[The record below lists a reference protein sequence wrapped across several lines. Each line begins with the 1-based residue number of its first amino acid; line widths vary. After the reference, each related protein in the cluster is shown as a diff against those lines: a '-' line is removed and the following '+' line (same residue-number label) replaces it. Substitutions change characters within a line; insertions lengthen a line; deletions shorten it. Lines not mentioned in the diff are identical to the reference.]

1 MKNLKILLL
10 TIALLALT
18 ALAGVTPRAQAQS
31 VSSAKWTNATF
42 TGPDPYYCPSFS
54 CTVTAYKTGLTTAAL
69 LIRFTNNNPG
79 ASIKVISAQLGMDW
93 GNNYTASG
101 ISNSSPLTI
110 GAGLTSSITIPV
122 NPIPATSA
130 ASNLVLHAFIPSWSI
145 VKYNIT
151 GFSGTQTTNFSNI
164 PEMAVYSSD
173 QADAVASWQQVS
185 FLSSSSGFSLAFAF
199 RTPQGSS
206 LFQQAAQQFAV
217 GQSQLMNGN
226 FTGAKTNFQSA
237 TSFWNQAV
245 SAENSHGN
253 TLELNGGLGSY
264 GSLLLGIGA
273 IVGGVGAIV
282 YAIRR
287 PKALKTP

>member
-1 MKNLKILLL
+1 MKNLKIGLL

-18 ALAGVTPRAQAQS
+18 ALAGLTPRAAAQS

-54 CTVTAYKTGLTTAAL
+54 CTVTAYKTGLTTATL

-110 GAGLTSSITIPV
+110 GAGLTGSITIPV
-122 NPIPATSA
+122 NPIPPTSV

-151 GFSGTQTTNFSNI
+151 GISGTQTTNFSNI

-173 QADAVASWQQVS
+173 QADAIAAWQQVS
-185 FLSSSSGFSLAFAF
+185 FLSSSSGFGIALAF

-206 LFQQAAQQFAV
+206 LFQQASQQFTL
-217 GQSQLMNGN
+217 GQVQLANGN
-226 FTGAKTNFQSA
+226 FTAAKANFASA
-237 TSFWNQAV
+237 VSFWNQAV

-253 TLELNGGLGSY
+253 TLELNNGFSSY
-264 GSLLLGIGA
+264 GSLMLGVGA